1 VFSNGSGPGLPVRD
15 LWLSPDHGVFVDG
28 VLIPVKHLFDGV
40 AIVSEPRDSVTWW
53 HVELPQH
60 AVLLAEGLPCE
71 SFLDIGGHDIS

>member
-40 AIVSEPRDSVTWW
+40 A
-53 HVELPQH
+53 
-60 AVLLAEGLPCE
+60 
-71 SFLDIGGHDIS
+71 SFRNRGTA